1 MGYSRE
7 DLLNFFNVN
16 NILFKEYEHE
26 ALFTVEQSKEMRGKI
41 QGYHTKNLFLRDKK
55 KKYFL
60 LSCAED
66 KVIDLKRLRA
76 PLNTNNLSF
85 ASGDRLKEILGLIPG
100 SVTPFG
106 LINDTKKQ
114 TKFYLDLDLSKSDSI
129 NFHPLINNYT
139 INMDLNNF
147 YNFIKIINVELQI
160 IDLKVYKLINYG
172 K

>member
-41 QGYHTKNLFLRDKK
+41 QGYHTKNLFLKDKK

-66 KVIDLKRLRA
+66 KVIDFICELASIVDKEVTVEELYKESDE
-76 PLNTNNLSF
+76 NTN
-85 ASGDRLKEILGLIPG
+85 E
-100 SVTPFG
+100 
-106 LINDTKKQ
+106 TKKNLKK
-114 TKFYLDLDLSKSDSI
+114 TKSKSEK
-129 NFHPLINNYT
+129 N
-139 INMDLNNF
+139 
-147 YNFIKIINVELQI
+147 K
-160 IDLKVYKLINYG
+160 KG